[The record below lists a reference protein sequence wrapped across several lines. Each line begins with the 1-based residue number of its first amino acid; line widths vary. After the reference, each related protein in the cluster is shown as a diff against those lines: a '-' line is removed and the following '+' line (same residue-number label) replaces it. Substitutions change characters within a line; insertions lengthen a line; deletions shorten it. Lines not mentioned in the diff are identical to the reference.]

1 MLIMTMQL
9 NKRTKSLNL
18 DVQHSYINK
27 ITITNS
33 YEPFFISK
41 DPSIGQLM

>member
-1 MLIMTMQL
+1 MQL
-9 NKRTKSLNL
+9 NKHTRSLNL
-18 DVQHSYINK
+18 DVQHNYINK

-33 YEPFFISK
+33 QESFFISK